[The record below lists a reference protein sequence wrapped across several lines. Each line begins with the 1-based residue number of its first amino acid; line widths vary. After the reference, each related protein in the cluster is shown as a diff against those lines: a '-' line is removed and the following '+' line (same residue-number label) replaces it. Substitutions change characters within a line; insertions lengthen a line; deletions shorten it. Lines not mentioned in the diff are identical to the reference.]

1 MRRYYKDDIPEEKKP
16 KTILGKVLWI
26 GLGIVFIII
35 GLIGLMIPVVPQV
48 PFFVAAALCFC
59 RVSRRFGGWF
69 RHLRLYKLF
78 IGEIKPRD
86 FFKKD
91 VKPHHAR
98 EYNDSKVEV

>member
-16 KTILGKVLWI
+16 KTIFGRILWI
-26 GLGIVFIII
+26 SLGIVMIIV

-48 PFFVAAALCFC
+48 PFFVAGALCFC

-78 IGEIKPRD
+78 VGEIKFRD

-91 VKPHHAR
+91 IKPRQSAA
-98 EYNDSKVEV
+98 